1 MVPLVKDNT
10 LKGKYGKK
18 KRLPTNFAERVLELE
33 MDIERDC
40 SSIEK
45 INSLLYLYS
54 VRALMFFIFSSK
66 LLSIIMDRTMKSI
79 NYMQIEYK
87 TRFYD
92 RKF

>member
-1 MVPLVKDNT
+1 MVSLVKDNN

-33 MDIERDC
+33 MDLERDC

-54 VRALMFFIFSSK
+54 VIICLYIYSK
-66 LLSIIMDRTMKSI
+66 LLNIIMDRIMKSI
-79 NYMQIEYK
+79 NCMLKEYK